1 MYVMPEWFVTS
12 PSSPVSRIRCFMT
25 DFMEPYLMVRLSPDL
40 PLFDDRFVNYGYNKV
55 EYVENLRQAGFSFF
69 ILNQAFAMD
78 FPHPEWEWVML
89 LKSSTEFRTAY
100 HNMIHSNSGNPMKDV
115 YNDLQKKFNRDFQ
128 YRESFPVCFLRQLA
142 YYEELLCVCWRELR
156 YLVVLILNMRS
167 LCRRVEM

>member
-55 EYVENLRQAGFSFF
+55 EYVENLRQAGVSFF

-78 FPHPEWEWVML
+78 FPHPE
-89 LKSSTEFRTAY
+89 
-100 HNMIHSNSGNPMKDV
+100 
-115 YNDLQKKFNRDFQ
+115 
-128 YRESFPVCFLRQLA
+128 
-142 YYEELLCVCWRELR
+142 
-156 YLVVLILNMRS
+156 
-167 LCRRVEM
+167 

>member
-25 DFMEPYLMVRLSPDL
+25 DFMEPYLMVRLSPGL

-78 FPHPEWEWVML
+78 FPHPE
-89 LKSSTEFRTAY
+89 
-100 HNMIHSNSGNPMKDV
+100 
-115 YNDLQKKFNRDFQ
+115 
-128 YRESFPVCFLRQLA
+128 
-142 YYEELLCVCWRELR
+142 
-156 YLVVLILNMRS
+156 
-167 LCRRVEM
+167 

>member
-25 DFMEPYLMVRLSPDL
+25 DFMEPYLMVRLSPYL

-78 FPHPEWEWVML
+78 FPHPE
-89 LKSSTEFRTAY
+89 
-100 HNMIHSNSGNPMKDV
+100 
-115 YNDLQKKFNRDFQ
+115 
-128 YRESFPVCFLRQLA
+128 
-142 YYEELLCVCWRELR
+142 
-156 YLVVLILNMRS
+156 
-167 LCRRVEM
+167 

>member
-12 PSSPVSRIRCFMT
+12 PSSSVSRIRCFMT

-78 FPHPEWEWVML
+78 FPHPE
-89 LKSSTEFRTAY
+89 
-100 HNMIHSNSGNPMKDV
+100 
-115 YNDLQKKFNRDFQ
+115 
-128 YRESFPVCFLRQLA
+128 
-142 YYEELLCVCWRELR
+142 
-156 YLVVLILNMRS
+156 
-167 LCRRVEM
+167 

>member
-1 MYVMPEWFVTS
+1 
-12 PSSPVSRIRCFMT
+12 MT

-78 FPHPEWEWVML
+78 FPHPD
-89 LKSSTEFRTAY
+89 TEFRTAY

-142 YYEELLCVCWRELR
+142 YYEEL
-156 YLVVLILNMRS
+156 
-167 LCRRVEM
+167 